1 MSASTAELLEQIM
14 NLESLIR
21 DRRLAGDDISHL
33 EDKLLELKEKFQLMN
48 ETLSD
53 NRSLLKG

>member
-14 NLESLIR
+14 NLESLIS

>member
-14 NLESLIR
+14 NLESLIN
-21 DRRLAGDDISHL
+21 DRRLVGDDISHL